1 MAGGK
6 GCWRFKDKRWQV
18 GREAFL
24 KIKDGRWEG
33 MLALKCRREEVRE
46 EGFTRRLEA
55 VRQPALSAVSAL
67 ANSGL

>member
-6 GCWRFKDKRWQV
+6 GCWRLS
-18 GREAFL
+18 G
-24 KIKDGRWEG
+24 
-33 MLALKCRREEVRE
+33 RREEVRE

-55 VRQPALSAVSAL
+55 VRVPALSAVSAL